1 MPENR
6 TLKNSFL
13 HAKSCFFLSREKTF
27 FVALSRIGTAQ
38 SIKTINMENITV
50 STYRGLSLVSGS
62 INIRQQ
68 FDLIRGDI
76 YRERVHRLRDAM
88 EAGEPERADR
98 MKKQLP
104 YCTLTATYTKERLA
118 YSLDRYQ
125 DIITLD
131 CDDMP
136 AEKLP
141 EFRRLVNECPDTL
154 GNFISPRMHGLKI
167 FVYLT
172 GKDAEALRAE
182 LNAAGSVTFAILE
195 RYHHRMYALACKR
208 YEALLSTK
216 VDTSGSDIGRGFFVS
231 HDPDAFLSLERL
243 ENVKPLTVKLILP
256 TEEMCRSRK
265 RRAPEKRRQLLPAPQ
280 NANTGT
286 ATAQGIPPPLSPSS
300 SSPIA
305 LQVQLDFRKAL
316 EYTRRKEP
324 LKTGNRD
331 NFFYCLGNQCY
342 RRHIMEHEAIS
353 MAHSHFGTI
362 PDFDPALPIHNA
374 YQYTS
379 KTDRSEEEEK
389 EPKICQIIKFMDEH
403 YEIRRNLVKE
413 QIEFRKIMPAT
424 NEKPTTMGETVT
436 ATAETKTAETKM
448 GEMPTAMDK
457 TKAATTETTTGE
469 TKTATAGMPAAMS
482 AETEPQPFNALR
494 IKDLNTFYVDAHVNR
509 INCTLTDLKAV
520 VDSDYARPFN
530 PFIDYFTTLDT
541 WDGKTDFIGQ
551 LTKTVKAADQAF
563 FNDSFRRWLVG
574 MVACAV
580 NEEKQNH
587 QLMLLHGAQGKG
599 KSTFIRRLLPPEL
612 KDYYRNGM
620 INPDNNNHLL
630 QMSSC
635 LLINLDEFDTLSPE
649 RMQNLKSLITQDV
662 VNGRKV
668 YDIQNYTY
676 IRRASFIASTNN
688 PHCLPDI
695 GENRRILFNTL
706 LDIDYHT
713 PINHRGIYA
722 QAYALYQQ
730 GFQYWYENK
739 EITFLNNRNEAFRQK
754 DPIEENLFFYFRA
767 ARANDGHA
775 QWYPAAYLLSILSL
789 NGRTLSNAHTKQ
801 TLVKVLENHNFRT
814 RRTANGVTEYWVVT
828 YTQEERTANAVLP
841 QHPVQTEIGM

>member
-1 MPENR
+1 
-6 TLKNSFL
+6 
-13 HAKSCFFLSREKTF
+13 
-27 FVALSRIGTAQ
+27 
-38 SIKTINMENITV
+38 MENITV

-88 EAGEPERADR
+88 EAGEPAKADR

-208 YEALLSTK
+208 YEALLNTK

-265 RRAPEKRRQLLPAPQ
+265 RRAPEKRRQPLPASPQ
-280 NANTGT
+280 DANAAG
-286 ATAQGIPPPLSPSS
+286 AQGVSTPLPTQC

-305 LQVQLDFRKAL
+305 LQIQLDFRKAL
-316 EYTRRKEP
+316 EYTQRKES

-353 MAHSHFGTI
+353 MVHSHFGTI

-389 EPKICQIIKFMDEH
+389 EPKICQILKFMDEH

-413 QIEFRKIMPAT
+413 QIEFRKTTSAT
-424 NEKPTTMGETVT
+424 NERPVTTGD
-436 ATAETKTAETKM
+436 AATAETKM
-448 GEMPTAMDK
+448 GG
-457 TKAATTETTTGE
+457 TKA
-469 TKTATAGMPAAMS
+469 ATAGMPAAIP

-494 IKDLNTFYVDAHVNR
+494 IKDLNTFYVDAHINR

-530 PFIDYFTTLDT
+530 PFIDYFTTLDA

-662 VNGRKV
+662 VNERKV

-722 QAYALYQQ
+722 QAYALYLQ
-730 GFQYWYENK
+730 GFQYWYENQ

-767 ARANDGHA
+767 ARANDLQA

-801 TLVKVLENHNFRT
+801 TLVKVLESNNFRT

-841 QHPVQTEIGM
+841 QLPVQTEIGL

>member
-1 MPENR
+1 
-6 TLKNSFL
+6 
-13 HAKSCFFLSREKTF
+13 
-27 FVALSRIGTAQ
+27 
-38 SIKTINMENITV
+38 MENIVV

-104 YCTLTATYTKERLA
+104 YCTLTTTYTKERLA
-118 YSLDRYQ
+118 YSIDRYQ

-136 AEKLP
+136 TEKLP

-172 GKDAEALRAE
+172 GKEAEALRAE
-182 LNAAGSVTFAILE
+182 LNAADTVSLAILE

-208 YEALLSTK
+208 YEALLNTK

-256 TEEMCRSRK
+256 TEEMCRSKKRK
-265 RRAPEKRRQLLPAPQ
+265 APEKHRQLLSAPQ
-280 NANTGT
+280 NAATNT

-305 LQVQLDFRKAL
+305 LQIQLDFRKAL
-316 EYTRRKEP
+316 EYTRRKES

-353 MAHSHFGTI
+353 MAHSHFGPI

-424 NEKPTTMGETVT
+424 NEQPM
-436 ATAETKTAETKM
+436 AT
-448 GEMPTAMDK
+448 G
-457 TKAATTETTTGE
+457 
-469 TKTATAGMPAAMS
+469 
-482 AETEPQPFNALR
+482 ETEPQPFNALR

-662 VNGRKV
+662 VNERKV

-767 ARANDGHA
+767 ARANDGNA

-814 RRTANGVTEYWVVT
+814 RRTVNGVTEYWVVM
-828 YTQEERTANAVLP
+828 YTLEERMANAVLP
-841 QHPVQTEIGM
+841 QHPVQTEISM